1 MTRPAIPAVSA
12 GSAWCHELEP
22 PFWILTGQMMHS
34 LVMRSSHSTFGR
46 LSLRPVLRGLA
57 VLAALT
63 LAACGGAD
71 SEDLA
76 YEERPVDELYNEAID
91 ELEGGNYRAAAPLF
105 DEVER
110 QHPYSIWA
118 RRAILMA
125 AFCHYQVNDYDSAVI
140 AAQRFI
146 ALHPGNPN
154 VGYAYYLV
162 ALSFYEQITDVA
174 RDQRVTERA
183 LRGLQEVVR
192 RFPDSE
198 YARDARL
205 KVDLTYDHLAGK
217 EMHIGR
223 WYLQRDQYVAAI
235 NRFRTVITRYQTTTH
250 TAEALHRLSEAY
262 MALGITHEAQTAAA
276 VLGYN
281 YPGSEWYE
289 FSYALL
295 ANDGLQPFED
305 DASWISRAWN
315 SVF

>member
-1 MTRPAIPAVSA
+1 MRLHNMRASA
-12 GSAWCHELEP
+12 SLQTSPSVGLSGLFRVTVVLSAL
-22 PFWILTGQMMHS
+22 L
-34 LVMRSSHSTFGR
+34 
-46 LSLRPVLRGLA
+46 
-57 VLAALT
+57 
-63 LAACGGAD
+63 LAACGGD
-71 SEDLA
+71 ESEELA
-76 YEERPVDELYNEAID
+76 YVERPVNELYNEAVD
-91 ELEGGNYRAAAPLF
+91 ELEAGNYRAAAPLF

-125 AFCHYQVNDYDSAVI
+125 AFSHYQVNDYDSAVI

-154 VGYAYYLV
+154 VGYAYYLI

-183 LRGLQEVVR
+183 LRGLEEVVR

-205 KVDLTYDHLAGK
+205 KIDLTYDHLAGK

-223 WYLQRDQYVAAI
+223 WYLNRSQYVAAI
-235 NRFRTVITRYQTTTH
+235 NRFRTVVTRFQTTTH

-262 MALGITHEAQTAAA
+262 MALGISHEAQTAAA

-295 ANDGLQPFED
+295 ANDGLQPLENES
-305 DASWISRAWN
+305 SWISRAWN

>member
-1 MTRPAIPAVSA
+1 
-12 GSAWCHELEP
+12 
-22 PFWILTGQMMHS
+22 
-34 LVMRSSHSTFGR
+34 MRSMVKRISSSSSS
-46 LSLRPVLRGLA
+46 SLGPRTLVRGLA
-57 VLAALT
+57 LMAALM
-63 LAACGGAD
+63 LAACGGPD
-71 SEDLA
+71 SEELA
-76 YEERPVDELYNEAID
+76 YEERPVNELYNEAID
-91 ELEGGNYRAAAPLF
+91 ELEQGNYRAAAPLF

-125 AFCHYQVNDYDSAVI
+125 AFSHYQVNDYDSAVI

-146 ALHPGNPN
+146 ALHPGNPD
-154 VGYAYYLV
+154 VGYAYYIV

-183 LRGLQEVVR
+183 LRGLEEVVR

-198 YARDARL
+198 YARDSRL

-262 MALGITHEAQTAAA
+262 MALGVAHEAQTAAA

-295 ANDGLQPFED
+295 ANDGLQPLED
-305 DASWISRAWN
+305 RASWISRAWN

>member
-1 MTRPAIPAVSA
+1 
-12 GSAWCHELEP
+12 
-22 PFWILTGQMMHS
+22 MHS

>member
-1 MTRPAIPAVSA
+1 MHLGYIIAQ
-12 GSAWCHELEP
+12 
-22 PFWILTGQMMHS
+22 PFH
-34 LVMRSSHSTFGR
+34 LVALSGR
-46 LSLRPVLRGLA
+46 LLRGLA
-57 VLAALT
+57 VAVAFVLVG
-63 LAACGGAD
+63 CSGGD
-71 SEDLA
+71 SDDLA
-76 YEERPVDELYNEAID
+76 YVERPVNELYNEALD
-91 ELEGGNYRAAAPLF
+91 ELEDGNYRAAAPLF

-125 AFCHYQVNDYDSAVI
+125 AFSHYQVNEYDSAVI
-140 AAQRFI
+140 SAQRFI

-174 RDQRVTERA
+174 RDQRTTERA
-183 LRGLQEVVR
+183 LRSLEEVVR

-223 WYLQRDQYVAAI
+223 WYLNRQQYVAAV
-235 NRFRTVITRYQTTTH
+235 NRFRTVIVNYQTTTH

-262 MALGITHEAQTAAA
+262 MALGVQHEAQTAAA

-281 YPGSEWYE
+281 YPGSDWYRY
-289 FSYALL
+289 SYALL
-295 ANDGLQPFED
+295 ANDGLQPLED
-305 DASWISRAWN
+305 EASWISRAWN

>member
-1 MTRPAIPAVSA
+1 MRHLFETGQSRHANSVRPGASLRAAVRVGIVAAALAVAACS
-12 GSAWCHELEP
+12 GKDSEELEYVE
-22 PFWILTGQMMHS
+22 T
-34 LVMRSSHSTFGR
+34 
-46 LSLRPVLRGLA
+46 PV
-57 VLAALT
+57 
-63 LAACGGAD
+63 
-71 SEDLA
+71 
-76 YEERPVDELYNEAID
+76 EELYNNAVDELED
-91 ELEGGNYRAAAPLF
+91 GNYRAAAPLF

-110 QHPYSIWA
+110 QHPYSAWA

-125 AFCHYQVNDYDSAVI
+125 AFCHYRVNEYDSAVI
-140 AAQRFI
+140 SAQRFI
-146 ALHPGNPN
+146 ALHPGNPD

-174 RDQRVTERA
+174 RDQRTTERA
-183 LRGLQEVVR
+183 LRSLEEVVR

-198 YARDARL
+198 YARDSRL

-223 WYLQRDQYVAAI
+223 WYLNRGQYVAAV

-262 MALGITHEAQTAAA
+262 MALGVQHEAQTAAA

-289 FSYALL
+289 YSYALL
-295 ANDGLQPFED
+295 ANDGLQPLED
-305 DASWISRAWN
+305 EGSWISRAWQ

>member
-1 MTRPAIPAVSA
+1 MRTPHTTYA
-12 GSAWCHELEP
+12 GFAS
-22 PFWILTGQMMHS
+22 
-34 LVMRSSHSTFGR
+34 RSF
-46 LSLRPVLRGLA
+46 VRGMALFA
-57 VLAALT
+57 ALVLAA
-63 LAACGGAD
+63 CSGD
-71 SEDLA
+71 ESEDLA
-76 YEERPVDELYNEAID
+76 YEERPVNELYNEAVD

-110 QHPYSIWA
+110 QHPYSVWA

-140 AAQRFI
+140 SAQRFI

-183 LRGLQEVVR
+183 LRGLEEVVR

-217 EMHIGR
+217 EMLIGR

-262 MALGITHEAQTAAA
+262 MALGVVHEAQTAAA

-281 YPGSEWYE
+281 YPGSDWYE

-295 ANDGLQPFED
+295 ANDGLQPLED
-305 DASWISRAWN
+305 EASWISRAWN

>member
-1 MTRPAIPAVSA
+1 
-12 GSAWCHELEP
+12 
-22 PFWILTGQMMHS
+22 
-34 LVMRSSHSTFGR
+34 MRSMVKRISPSTSS
-46 LSLRPVLRGLA
+46 SLGPRTLVRGLA
-57 VLAALT
+57 LLAALV
-63 LAACGGAD
+63 LAACGGPD
-71 SEDLA
+71 SEELA
-76 YEERPVDELYNEAID
+76 YEERPVNELYNEAID
-91 ELEGGNYRAAAPLF
+91 ELEQGNYRAAAPLF

-183 LRGLQEVVR
+183 LRGLEEVVR

-198 YARDARL
+198 YARDSRL

-235 NRFRTVITRYQTTTH
+235 NRFRTVVTRYQTTTH

-262 MALGITHEAQTAAA
+262 MALGVAHEAQTAAA

-289 FSYALL
+289 YSYALL
-295 ANDGLQPFED
+295 ANDGLQPLED
-305 DASWISRAWN
+305 EASWISRAWN

>member
-1 MTRPAIPAVSA
+1 MVKRISPSTSSSLGPR
-12 GSAWCHELEP
+12 
-22 PFWILTGQMMHS
+22 TMM
-34 LVMRSSHSTFGR
+34 
-46 LSLRPVLRGLA
+46 RGLA
-57 VLAALT
+57 LMAALV
-63 LAACGGAD
+63 LAACGGPD
-71 SEDLA
+71 SEELA
-76 YEERPVDELYNEAID
+76 YEERPVNELYNEAID
-91 ELEGGNYRAAAPLF
+91 ELEQGNYRAAAPLF

-125 AFCHYQVNDYDSAVI
+125 AFSHYQVNDYDSAVI

-146 ALHPGNPN
+146 ALHPGNPD
-154 VGYAYYLV
+154 VGYAYYIV

-183 LRGLQEVVR
+183 LRGLEEVVR

-198 YARDARL
+198 YARDSRL

-262 MALGITHEAQTAAA
+262 MALGVAHEAQTAAA

-289 FSYALL
+289 YSYALL
-295 ANDGLQPFED
+295 ANDGLQPLED
-305 DASWISRAWN
+305 RASWISRAWN

>member
-1 MTRPAIPAVSA
+1 
-12 GSAWCHELEP
+12 
-22 PFWILTGQMMHS
+22 
-34 LVMRSSHSTFGR
+34 MRSMVKRISPSTSS
-46 LSLRPVLRGLA
+46 SLGPRTLVRGLA
-57 VLAALT
+57 LLAALV
-63 LAACGGAD
+63 LAACGGPD
-71 SEDLA
+71 SEELA
-76 YEERPVDELYNEAID
+76 YEERPVNELYNEAID

-183 LRGLQEVVR
+183 LRGLEEVVR

-198 YARDARL
+198 YARDSRL

-235 NRFRTVITRYQTTTH
+235 NRFRTVVTRYQTTTH

-262 MALGITHEAQTAAA
+262 MALGVAHEAQTAAA

-289 FSYALL
+289 YSYALL
-295 ANDGLQPFED
+295 ANDGLQPLED
-305 DASWISRAWN
+305 RASWISRAWN

>member
-1 MTRPAIPAVSA
+1 
-12 GSAWCHELEP
+12 
-22 PFWILTGQMMHS
+22 
-34 LVMRSSHSTFGR
+34 MRSMVKRISPSTSS
-46 LSLRPVLRGLA
+46 SLGPRTLVRGLA
-57 VLAALT
+57 LLAALV
-63 LAACGGAD
+63 LAACGGPD
-71 SEDLA
+71 SEELA
-76 YEERPVDELYNEAID
+76 YEERPVNELYNEAID

-183 LRGLQEVVR
+183 LRGLEEVVR

-198 YARDARL
+198 YARDSRL

-235 NRFRTVITRYQTTTH
+235 NRFRTVVIRYQTTTH

-262 MALGITHEAQTAAA
+262 MALGVAHEAQTAAA

-289 FSYALL
+289 YSYALL
-295 ANDGLQPFED
+295 ANDGLQPLED
-305 DASWISRAWN
+305 EASWISRAWN

>member
-1 MTRPAIPAVSA
+1 
-12 GSAWCHELEP
+12 
-22 PFWILTGQMMHS
+22 
-34 LVMRSSHSTFGR
+34 MRSMVKRISPSTSS
-46 LSLRPVLRGLA
+46 SLGPRALVRGLA
-57 VLAALT
+57 LMAALVV
-63 LAACGGAD
+63 AACGGPD
-71 SEDLA
+71 SEELA
-76 YEERPVDELYNEAID
+76 YEERPVNELYNEAID

-154 VGYAYYLV
+154 VGYAYYIV

-183 LRGLQEVVR
+183 LRGLEEVVR

-198 YARDARL
+198 YARDSRL

-235 NRFRTVITRYQTTTH
+235 NRFRTVVTRYQTTTH

-262 MALGITHEAQTAAA
+262 MALGVAHEAQTAAA

-289 FSYALL
+289 YSYALL
-295 ANDGLQPFED
+295 ANDGLQPLED
-305 DASWISRAWN
+305 RASWISRAWN

>member
-1 MTRPAIPAVSA
+1 MASNN
-12 GSAWCHELEP
+12 
-22 PFWILTGQMMHS
+22 LTGQP
-34 LVMRSSHSTFGR
+34 MRSIPSRAFSSRPAGSLAGR
-46 LSLRPVLRGLA
+46 MVRGCA
-57 VLAALT
+57 VAAALF
-63 LAACGGAD
+63 LAACSG
-71 SEDLA
+71 SESDELA
-76 YEERPVDELYNEAID
+76 YVERPVEELYNEAAD
-91 ELEGGNYRAAAPLF
+91 QLEQGNYRAAAPLF

-110 QHPYSIWA
+110 QHPYSSWA
-118 RRAILMA
+118 RRSILMA
-125 AFCHYQVNDYDSAVI
+125 AFCHYQVNEYDSAVI
-140 AAQRFI
+140 SAQRFI

-174 RDQRVTERA
+174 RDQRTTERA
-183 LRGLQEVVR
+183 LRALEEVVR

-198 YARDARL
+198 YARDSRL

-223 WYLQRDQYVAAI
+223 WYLTRGQYVAAI
-235 NRFRTVITRYQTTTH
+235 NRFRKVVTRFQTTTH

-262 MALGITHEAQTAAA
+262 MALGVPHEAQTAAA

-289 FSYALL
+289 YSYALL
-295 ANDGLQPFED
+295 ANDGLQPLED
-305 DASWISRAWN
+305 ERSWISQAWD

>member
-1 MTRPAIPAVSA
+1 MRFFPARPTSSA
-12 GSAWCHELEP
+12 RCRSAFLAA
-22 PFWILTGQMMHS
+22 
-34 LVMRSSHSTFGR
+34 
-46 LSLRPVLRGLA
+46 A
-57 VLAALT
+57 VLVTGFT
-63 LAACGGAD
+63 LSACSSDD

-76 YEERPVDELYNEAID
+76 YVERPVEELYNEAVD
-91 ELEGGNYRAAAPLF
+91 EMESGNYYAAAPLF

-125 AFCHYQVNDYDSAVI
+125 AFSHYQVNQYDSAII
-140 AAQRFI
+140 AAQRYI

-162 ALSFYEQITDVA
+162 AQSFYEQITDVA
-174 RDQRVTERA
+174 RDQRTTERA
-183 LRGLQEVVR
+183 LASLQEVVR

-205 KVDLTYDHLAGK
+205 KIDLTLDHLAGK

-223 WYLQRDQYVAAI
+223 WYLNRSQYVAAI
-235 NRFRTVITRYQTTTH
+235 NRFRTVIVRYQTTTH
-250 TAEALHRLSEAY
+250 TAEALHRLTEAY
-262 MALGITHEAQTAAA
+262 MALGVAHEAQTAAA

-289 FSYALL
+289 YSYALL
-295 ANDGLQPFED
+295 ANDGLQPLENES
-305 DASWISRAWN
+305 SWISRAWN

>member
-1 MTRPAIPAVSA
+1 MRLFPDRPTNSARRRPALLAAAV
-12 GSAWCHELEP
+12 L
-22 PFWILTGQMMHS
+22 LTGLALS
-34 LVMRSSHSTFGR
+34 ACSSD
-46 LSLRPVLRGLA
+46 
-57 VLAALT
+57 
-63 LAACGGAD
+63 D

-76 YEERPVDELYNEAID
+76 YVERPVEELYNEAVD
-91 ELEGGNYRAAAPLF
+91 EMEGGNYYAAAPLF

-125 AFCHYQVNDYDSAVI
+125 AFCHYQVNQYDSAII
-140 AAQRFI
+140 AAQRYI

-162 ALSFYEQITDVA
+162 AQSFYEQITDVA
-174 RDQRVTERA
+174 RDQRTTERA
-183 LRGLQEVVR
+183 LAALQEVVR

-205 KVDLTYDHLAGK
+205 KIDLTLDHLAGK

-223 WYLQRDQYVAAI
+223 WYLNRSQYVAAI
-235 NRFRTVITRYQTTTH
+235 NRFRTVIVRYQTTTH
-250 TAEALHRLSEAY
+250 TAEALHRLTEAY
-262 MALGITHEAQTAAA
+262 MALGVAHEAQTAAA

-289 FSYALL
+289 YSYALL
-295 ANDGLQPFED
+295 ANDGLQPLENES
-305 DASWISRAWN
+305 SWISRAWN

>member
-1 MTRPAIPAVSA
+1 
-12 GSAWCHELEP
+12 
-22 PFWILTGQMMHS
+22 
-34 LVMRSSHSTFGR
+34 MRSMVKRISSSTSS
-46 LSLRPVLRGLA
+46 SLGPRALVRGLA
-57 VLAALT
+57 LMAALV
-63 LAACGGAD
+63 LAACGGPD
-71 SEDLA
+71 SEELA
-76 YEERPVDELYNEAID
+76 YEERPVNELYNEAID

-154 VGYAYYLV
+154 VGYAYYIV

-183 LRGLQEVVR
+183 LRGLEEVVR

-198 YARDARL
+198 YARDSRL

-235 NRFRTVITRYQTTTH
+235 NRFRTVVTRYQTTTH

-262 MALGITHEAQTAAA
+262 MALGVAHEAQTAAA

-289 FSYALL
+289 YSYALL
-295 ANDGLQPFED
+295 ANDGLQPLED
-305 DASWISRAWN
+305 RASWISRAWN

>member
-1 MTRPAIPAVSA
+1 MRASA
-12 GSAWCHELEP
+12 SLQTSPSVGLSGLFRVTVVLSAL
-22 PFWILTGQMMHS
+22 L
-34 LVMRSSHSTFGR
+34 
-46 LSLRPVLRGLA
+46 
-57 VLAALT
+57 
-63 LAACGGAD
+63 LAACGGD
-71 SEDLA
+71 ESEELA
-76 YEERPVDELYNEAID
+76 YVERPVNELYNEAVD
-91 ELEGGNYRAAAPLF
+91 ELEAGNYRAAAPLF

-125 AFCHYQVNDYDSAVI
+125 AFSHYQVNDYDSAVI

-154 VGYAYYLV
+154 VGYAYYLI

-183 LRGLQEVVR
+183 LRGLEEVVR

-205 KVDLTYDHLAGK
+205 KIDLTYDHLAGK

-223 WYLQRDQYVAAI
+223 WYLNRSQYVAAI
-235 NRFRTVITRYQTTTH
+235 NRFRTVVTRFQTTTH

-262 MALGITHEAQTAAA
+262 MALGISHEAQTAAA

-295 ANDGLQPFED
+295 ANDGLQPLENES
-305 DASWISRAWN
+305 SWISRAWN

>member
-1 MTRPAIPAVSA
+1 
-12 GSAWCHELEP
+12 
-22 PFWILTGQMMHS
+22 
-34 LVMRSSHSTFGR
+34 MRSMVKRISPSTSS
-46 LSLRPVLRGLA
+46 SLGPRGLVRGLA
-57 VLAALT
+57 LMAALV
-63 LAACGGAD
+63 LAACGGPD
-71 SEDLA
+71 SEELA
-76 YEERPVDELYNEAID
+76 YEERPVNELYNEAID

-183 LRGLQEVVR
+183 LRGLEEVVR

-198 YARDARL
+198 YARDSRL

-235 NRFRTVITRYQTTTH
+235 NRFRTVVTRYQTTTH

-262 MALGITHEAQTAAA
+262 MALGVAHEAQTAAA

-289 FSYALL
+289 YSYALL
-295 ANDGLQPFED
+295 ANDGLQPLED
-305 DASWISRAWN
+305 EASWISRAWN

>member
-1 MTRPAIPAVSA
+1 MVKRISPSTS
-12 GSAWCHELEP
+12 S
-22 PFWILTGQMMHS
+22 S
-34 LVMRSSHSTFGR
+34 LGPRTLV
-46 LSLRPVLRGLA
+46 RGLA
-57 VLAALT
+57 LLAALV
-63 LAACGGAD
+63 LAACGGPD
-71 SEDLA
+71 SEELA
-76 YEERPVDELYNEAID
+76 YEERPVNELYNEAID
-91 ELEGGNYRAAAPLF
+91 ELEQGNYRAAAPLF

-183 LRGLQEVVR
+183 LRGLEEVVR

-198 YARDARL
+198 YARDSRL

-235 NRFRTVITRYQTTTH
+235 NRFRTVVTRYQTTTH

-262 MALGITHEAQTAAA
+262 MALGVAHEAQTAAA

-289 FSYALL
+289 YSYALL
-295 ANDGLQPFED
+295 ANDGLQPLED
-305 DASWISRAWN
+305 EASWISRAWN

>member
-1 MTRPAIPAVSA
+1 
-12 GSAWCHELEP
+12 
-22 PFWILTGQMMHS
+22 MHS
-34 LVMRSSHSTFGR
+34 LVMRTSTSTFGR
-46 LSLRPVLRGLA
+46 LSFRPFLRGVA

-76 YEERPVDELYNEAID
+76 YEERPVNELYNEAID

-110 QHPYSIWA
+110 QHPYSVWA

-183 LRGLQEVVR
+183 LRGLEEVVR

-223 WYLQRDQYVAAI
+223 WYLERDQYVAAI
-235 NRFRTVITRYQTTTH
+235 NRFRKVITRYQTTTH

-289 FSYALL
+289 YSYALL

-305 DASWISRAWN
+305 NASWISRAWN

>member
-1 MTRPAIPAVSA
+1 MADGAFRQPPDIP
-12 GSAWCHELEP
+12 
-22 PFWILTGQMMHS
+22 TGQMMRS
-34 LVMRSSHSTFGR
+34 LVMRTPHTAFAGFSCRTF
-46 LSLRPVLRGLA
+46 LRGLA
-57 VLAALT
+57 LLAALT
-63 LAACGGAD
+63 LAACGGD
-71 SEDLA
+71 ESEDLA
-76 YEERPVDELYNEAID
+76 YEERPVNELYNAAVD
-91 ELEGGNYRAAAPLF
+91 ELESGNYRAAAPLF

-125 AFCHYQVNDYDSAVI
+125 AFCPYQVNDYDSAVI

-183 LRGLQEVVR
+183 LRGLEEVVR

-217 EMHIGR
+217 EMLIGR

-262 MALGITHEAQTAAA
+262 MALGVVHEAQTAAA

-289 FSYALL
+289 YSYALL
-295 ANDGLQPFED
+295 ANDGLQPLED
-305 DASWISRAWN
+305 QASWISRAWN

>member
-1 MTRPAIPAVSA
+1 
-12 GSAWCHELEP
+12 
-22 PFWILTGQMMHS
+22 
-34 LVMRSSHSTFGR
+34 MRSMVKRISSSTSS
-46 LSLRPVLRGLA
+46 SLGPRALVRGLA
-57 VLAALT
+57 LMAALV
-63 LAACGGAD
+63 LAACGGPD
-71 SEDLA
+71 SEELA
-76 YEERPVDELYNEAID
+76 YEERPVNELYNEAID

-154 VGYAYYLV
+154 VGYAYYIV

-183 LRGLQEVVR
+183 LRGLEEVVR

-198 YARDARL
+198 YARDSRL

-235 NRFRTVITRYQTTTH
+235 NRFRTFVTRYQTTTH

-262 MALGITHEAQTAAA
+262 MALGVAHEAQTAAA

-289 FSYALL
+289 YSYALL
-295 ANDGLQPFED
+295 ANDGLQPLED
-305 DASWISRAWN
+305 RASWISRAWN

>member
-1 MTRPAIPAVSA
+1 
-12 GSAWCHELEP
+12 
-22 PFWILTGQMMHS
+22 
-34 LVMRSSHSTFGR
+34 MRSMVKRISPSTSS
-46 LSLRPVLRGLA
+46 SLGLHIWVRGLA
-57 VLAALT
+57 LMVALV
-63 LAACGGAD
+63 LAACGGPD
-71 SEDLA
+71 SEELA
-76 YEERPVDELYNEAID
+76 YEERPVNELYNEAID
-91 ELEGGNYRAAAPLF
+91 ELEQGNYRAAAPLF

-183 LRGLQEVVR
+183 LRGLEEVVR

-198 YARDARL
+198 YARDSRL

-235 NRFRTVITRYQTTTH
+235 NRFRTVVTRYQTTTH

-262 MALGITHEAQTAAA
+262 MALGVAHEAQTAAA

-289 FSYALL
+289 YSYALL
-295 ANDGLQPFED
+295 ANDGLQPLED
-305 DASWISRAWN
+305 EASWISRAWN

>member
-1 MTRPAIPAVSA
+1 MVKRISPSTS
-12 GSAWCHELEP
+12 S
-22 PFWILTGQMMHS
+22 S
-34 LVMRSSHSTFGR
+34 LGPRTLV
-46 LSLRPVLRGLA
+46 RGLA
-57 VLAALT
+57 LLAALV
-63 LAACGGAD
+63 LAACGGPD
-71 SEDLA
+71 SEELA
-76 YEERPVDELYNEAID
+76 YEERPVNELYNEAID

-183 LRGLQEVVR
+183 LRGLEEVVR

-198 YARDARL
+198 YARDSRL

-235 NRFRTVITRYQTTTH
+235 NRFRTVVTRYQTTTH

-262 MALGITHEAQTAAA
+262 MALGVAHEAQTAAA

-289 FSYALL
+289 YSYALL
-295 ANDGLQPFED
+295 ANDGLQPLED
-305 DASWISRAWN
+305 RASWISRAWN

>member
-1 MTRPAIPAVSA
+1 
-12 GSAWCHELEP
+12 
-22 PFWILTGQMMHS
+22 
-34 LVMRSSHSTFGR
+34 MRSMVKRISPSTSSGHGPR
-46 LSLRPVLRGLA
+46 ALVRGLA
-57 VLAALT
+57 LMAALV

-71 SEDLA
+71 SDELA
-76 YEERPVDELYNEAID
+76 YEERPVNELYNEAID

-183 LRGLQEVVR
+183 LRGLEEVVR

-198 YARDARL
+198 YARDSRL

-235 NRFRTVITRYQTTTH
+235 NRFRTVVTRYQTTTH

-262 MALGITHEAQTAAA
+262 MALGVAHEAQTAAA

-289 FSYALL
+289 YSYALL
-295 ANDGLQPFED
+295 ANDGLQPLED
-305 DASWISRAWN
+305 RASWISRAWN